1 MLSRVE
7 IKSKS
12 KIQLNNNWK
21 VPVLLSAILMIISM
35 FTEIQVAYYGNTLFN
50 IVLHLV
56 VSILGINLSRVYLN
70 AAKSKGKDE
79 ITIKD
84 ASASLE

>member
-1 MLSRVE
+1 
-7 IKSKS
+7 
-12 KIQLNNNWK
+12 
-21 VPVLLSAILMIISM
+21 M
-35 FTEIQVAYYGNTLFN
+35 FTEIQVALFN

-56 VSILGINLSRVYLN
+56 VSILGINLSKVYLN

-84 ASASLE
+84 TSVSLEQYFKCAVYSILIWAITFAITSLSLILSSFLM